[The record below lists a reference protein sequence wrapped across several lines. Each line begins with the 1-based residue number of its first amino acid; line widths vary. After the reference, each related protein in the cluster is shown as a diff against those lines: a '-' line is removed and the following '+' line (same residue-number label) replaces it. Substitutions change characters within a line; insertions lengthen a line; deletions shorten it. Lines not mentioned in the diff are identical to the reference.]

1 MFQIILQTFNN
12 IKQINII
19 YLLYLY
25 TNFQPINNKENNVKK
40 FIQIYQPNLLQ
51 IKKYNYHKM

>member
-40 FIQIYQPNLLQ
+40 FI
-51 IKKYNYHKM
+51 